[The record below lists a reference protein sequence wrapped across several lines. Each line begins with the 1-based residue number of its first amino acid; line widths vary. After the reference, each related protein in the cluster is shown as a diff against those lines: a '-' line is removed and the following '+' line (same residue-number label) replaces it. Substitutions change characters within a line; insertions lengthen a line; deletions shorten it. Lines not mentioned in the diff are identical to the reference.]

1 MLPKPLVSV
10 ITIFLNEEKFIEQAI
25 ASVFA
30 QTYENWELLLVD
42 DGSSDGSTDI
52 AQRYPKNYPEKVCY
66 LEHDGH
72 QNRGM
77 SASRNLGI
85 CNARGEYI
93 AFLDA
98 DDVWLPHKLEQQ
110 VKILK
115 THPEA
120 DMVCGATQYWHSW
133 TGIPEDAQSDITLTV
148 GAPLDTLIQPPTLLT
163 LLYPLGKGTAP
174 SVSSLLLRREIVES
188 VGRFQENFRGIYQM
202 YEDQA
207 FLTKVYLKARVFVA
221 SAYWDRYR
229 QHPDSCVSSVKRS
242 GQYHT
247 VRRFF
252 LNWFEEYLCEQGAKD
267 LKVWKALQKV
277 LWPYRH
283 PLLSGLV
290 ELHRSPFRQMKAL
303 MKWCL
308 RRILPAPHLAL
319 ILQLLSYPVTQRFW
333 LWTDWLNF

>member
-1 MLPKPLVSV
+1 MPPKPLVSV
-10 ITIFLNEEKFIEQAI
+10 ITTFLNEEKFIEQAI

-42 DGSSDGSTDI
+42 DGSSDDSTVI
-52 AQRYPKNYPEKVCY
+52 ARRYAKNYPEKVRY

-72 QNRGM
+72 QNRGA

-85 CNARGEYI
+85 CHGRGEYI

-110 VKILK
+110 VEILE

-120 DMVCGATQYWHSW
+120 DMVCGATQYWNSW
-133 TGIPEDAQSDITLTV
+133 TGISEDVQSDVTLTV

-163 LLYPLGKGTAP
+163 LLYPLGQGTAP
-174 SVSSLLLRREIVES
+174 SLSNLLLQRKIVES
-188 VGRFQENFRGIYQM
+188 VGRFQEDFRGIYQL

-207 FLTKVYLKARVFVA
+207 FLTKVYLKARVFVV
-221 SAYWDRYR
+221 SVYWDRYR

-252 LNWFEEYLCEQGAKD
+252 LNWFEEYLCGQGAKETE
-267 LKVWKALQKV
+267 VWQALQKA

-283 PLLSGLV
+283 PLLSRLV
-290 ELHRSPFRQMKAL
+290 KFHRRPFRQMKAL
-303 MKWCL
+303 MKWFL
-308 RRILPAPHLAL
+308 RRILPASIHHWFCTQ
-319 ILQLLSYPVTQRFW
+319 LQSYSHIK
-333 LWTDWLNF
+333 